1 MLHCFVGWIA
11 LHMHKI
17 AVNPLNSFLIKHM
30 HIPPPLKT
38 IPSVS
43 VTYTSLNVSGYPSV
57 GVLHVQHLLS
67 KNWFKAI
74 LENVNNT
81 LRLRCIP
88 SALKHEY
95 CVRGWGGLE
104 RVGGDLRGYRTCYN
118 GQALGTFSPGEA
130 TMATAQSLSAEA
142 LEPVGSYA
150 EIHNLPP
157 AGLPACLSH
166 PGLPV
171 ETSCQAKHPLMK
183 NKYNAVSLATSQA
196 ANDSGNSNL

>member
-1 MLHCFVGWIA
+1 MSSFQMVHHVVFREMLHCFIRPGWIA
-11 LHMHKI
+11 LHMHEI
-17 AVNPLNSFLIKHM
+17 AVNPLYSFLIKHM

-43 VTYTSLNVSGYPSV
+43 VTYTSLDISGYPSV

-95 CVRGWGGLE
+95 CVRGWGGW
-104 RVGGDLRGYRTCYN
+104 RG
-118 GQALGTFSPGEA
+118 LGVTWEG
-130 TMATAQSLSAEA
+130 T
-142 LEPVGSYA
+142 EPVIMDKHLAPFPPERLQWPRPNHCLLRHWSLLA
-150 EIHNLPP
+150 HTPKSTISPLPVC
-157 AGLPACLSH
+157 LPASPTLVC
-166 PGLPV
+166 P
-171 ETSCQAKHPLMK
+171 
-183 NKYNAVSLATSQA
+183 
-196 ANDSGNSNL
+196 